1 MINPV
6 FLQLG
11 KISIRWYG
19 ICTAL
24 GLLAGYFLQLYRAKR
39 YSFTKDMVAD
49 LTFFCMLAGVL
60 GARMAYV
67 LRFWQQEFAG
77 ENLLRIFMV
86 WEGGLVFQGGF
97 IAAAVTGM
105 ILVKLRKWNL
115 ANAADLMAPALPA
128 AHAIGRIGCLINGCC
143 FGFLYEGPLSVHYPA
158 DGNSVLFIQKQQ
170 GLLPPEALQCAGTFP
185 VAGLESICNI
195 LVCLLLL
202 FLERKNRLK
211 GRLFLLYVLLYSILR
226 FSLEF
231 ARGDYL
237 TRSFGLTNAQITCLW
252 IIPLTAV
259 AWLTLNFI
267 SKRNNQPPQTSKE
280 VRK

>member
-24 GLLAGYFLQLYRAKR
+24 GLLTGYFLQIYRAKR

-49 LTFFCMLAGVL
+49 LTFTCMLAGVI
-60 GARMAYV
+60 GARLAYV

-97 IAAAVTGM
+97 IAAALAGM
-105 ILVKLRKWNL
+105 VLVKLRKWDL
-115 ANAADLMAPALPA
+115 AGTGDLMAPALPA
-128 AHAIGRIGCLINGCC
+128 AHSIGRIGCLINGCC
-143 FGFLYEGPLSVHYPA
+143 FGFLYEGPFSVHYPA
-158 DGNSVLFIQKQQ
+158 EGNSVQYIQKQQ
-170 GLLPPEALQCAGTFP
+170 GLLSPEATQCAGTFP
-185 VAGLESICNI
+185 VAGLEAICNVF
-195 LVCLLLL
+195 LCLLLL
-202 FLERKNRLK
+202 YLEKKKLFQ
-211 GRLFLLYVLLYSILR
+211 GRLFLLYVLLYSMIR
-226 FSLEF
+226 FALEF

-237 TRSFGLTNAQITCLW
+237 SRPYGLTNAQITCLW
-252 IIPLTAV
+252 IIPLTAI
-259 AWLTLNFI
+259 AWLALNFW
-267 SKRNNQPPQTSKE
+267 SKSKKKPAQTAK
-280 VRK
+280 